1 MPKILFLVIYLN
13 INIHCKHNNRKNK
26 FMILHWYKCIF
37 VSVLQF
43 RMFIV
48 HCSICKFLVCQFA
61 KIFGHHIFVVMCLH
75 KFRLYYF
82 AILWLKYDPTITITY
97 CSFIETREIA
107 IVGNIRLVRLLD
119 LTADFGVETNAKL
132 TPIFK
137 LREKRITGI

>member
-1 MPKILFLVIYLN
+1 M
-13 INIHCKHNNRKNK
+13 
-26 FMILHWYKCIF
+26 
-37 VSVLQF
+37 
-43 RMFIV
+43 
-48 HCSICKFLVCQFA
+48 
-61 KIFGHHIFVVMCLH
+61 
-75 KFRLYYF
+75 RLYYF

-137 LREKRITGI
+137 LREQNWYSVSRKKTPVSQYFKNISDLLSDEGR